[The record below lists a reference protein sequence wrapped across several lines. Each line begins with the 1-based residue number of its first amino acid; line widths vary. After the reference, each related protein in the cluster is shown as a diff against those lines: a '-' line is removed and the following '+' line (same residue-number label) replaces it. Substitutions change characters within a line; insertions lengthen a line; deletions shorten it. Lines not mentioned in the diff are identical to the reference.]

1 MILFRIITESFS
13 LAMSQLWGNKLR
25 TFLSL
30 LGISIGIFCII
41 AVLSAVDSL
50 EKNILNGFSEL
61 GSDVVYIDKQPWTE
75 DPGENYWKYLKR
87 PNPTLLDYEAIQKR
101 SDLAKLSAYCYF
113 AGGVT
118 MKYQDNSLEGGYMMG
133 STPDYVDIQGI
144 ELQEGRHFSLQE
156 YERANDIVILGHTVK
171 QELFGVLPAVGKE
184 IKLFGRK
191 FRVIGVIK
199 EEGENLFNFIDFDEV
214 AWTTLK
220 TTSKFFEINRRY
232 GSDGRSGQ
240 MLLAQVEDGH
250 EVAELKDEL
259 TGVLRSARKIRPIED
274 QDFELN
280 EISMLGDAIAPVIS
294 TMNVTGIII
303 GIFALIVGMISV
315 ANIMFVSVK
324 ERTSLI
330 GVKKAIGAK
339 SIFILT
345 EFMMESIFLC
355 ILGGAIGILL
365 VLSLVGGI
373 NSVQQVF
380 ILYLS
385 PLNIFIGVVVS
396 VLVGMLAG
404 MIPAWIASR
413 LDPVV
418 AMRG

>member
-1 MILFRIITESFS
+1 
-13 LAMSQLWGNKLR
+13 MSQLWGNKLR

-75 DPGENYWKYLKR
+75 DPGQNYWKYLKR
-87 PNPTLLDYEAIQKR
+87 PNPTLEDYTAIKER
-101 SDLAKLSAYCYF
+101 SDLAKKTAYCYF

-118 MKYQDNSLEGGYMMG
+118 MKYQDNSLENGFMMG

-144 ELQEGRHFSLQE
+144 ELQEGRHFSAQE
-156 YERANDIVILGHTVK
+156 HERANDIVILGHTVK

-191 FRVIGVIK
+191 FKVIGVIK

-214 AWTTLK
+214 AWITLK
-220 TTSKFFEINRRY
+220 TSSKFYEINRRY
-232 GSDGRSGQ
+232 GSDGVSGQ
-240 MLLAQVEDGH
+240 MLIAQVEEGH
-250 EVAELKDEL
+250 TIPELKDEL
-259 TGVLRSARKIRPIED
+259 TGVLRGARKIRPIED
-274 QDFELN
+274 QNFELN

-294 TMNVTGIII
+294 TMNITGIII

-339 SIFILT
+339 NAFILT

-355 ILGGAIGILL
+355 ILGGGIGILL

-385 PLNIFIGVVVS
+385 PLNILIGIVVS

>member
-1 MILFRIITESFS
+1 
-13 LAMSQLWGNKLR
+13 MSQLWGNKLR

-75 DPGENYWKYLKR
+75 DPGQNYWKYLKR
-87 PNPTLLDYEAIQKR
+87 PNPTLNDFEAIQER
-101 SDLAKLSAYCYF
+101 SDLSKQSAYCYF
-113 AGGVT
+113 AGDVT
-118 MKYQDNSLEGGYMMG
+118 MKYRDNSLEGGFMMG
-133 STPDYVDIQGI
+133 TTPDYVDIQNV
-144 ELQEGRHFSLQE
+144 ELQEGRHFSLSE

-171 QELFGVLPAVGKE
+171 QELFGPQPAIGKE
-184 IKLFGRK
+184 VKLFGRK
-191 FRVIGVIK
+191 FKVIGVIK

-214 AWTTLK
+214 AWVTLK
-220 TTSKFFEINRRY
+220 TSSKFYEVNRRF
-232 GSDGRSGQ
+232 GSDGVSGQ
-240 MLLAQVEDGH
+240 MLIAQVADGH
-250 EVAELKDEL
+250 TIAELKDEL

-339 SIFILT
+339 NAFILT
-345 EFMMESIFLC
+345 EFMLESIFLC
-355 ILGGAIGILL
+355 ILGGIIGILL
-365 VLSLVGGI
+365 VLSLVSSV
-373 NSVQQVF
+373 NAVQQVF

-404 MIPAWIASR
+404 MIPAWIASKM
-413 LDPVV
+413 DPVV

>member
-1 MILFRIITESFS
+1 MIFIRIIRESFS

-75 DPGENYWKYLKR
+75 DPGQNYWKYLKR
-87 PNPTLLDYEAIQKR
+87 PNPTLQDYEAIQDR
-101 SDLAKLSAYCYF
+101 SDLAKRSAYCYF

-118 MKYQDNSLEGGYMMG
+118 MKYLDNSLENGFMMG

-144 ELQEGRHFSLQE
+144 ELQEGRHFSAQE
-156 YERANDIVILGHTVK
+156 YDRASDIVILGHTVK
-171 QELFGVLPAVGKE
+171 QELFGAIPAVGKE
-184 IKLFGRK
+184 VKLFGRK
-191 FRVIGVIK
+191 FKVIGVIK

-214 AWTTLK
+214 AWAPLK
-220 TTSKFFEINRRY
+220 TASKFYEINRRY
-232 GSDGRSGQ
+232 GSDGVGGQ
-240 MLLAQVEDGH
+240 MLIAQVADDH
-250 EVAELKDEL
+250 TIAELKDEL

-274 QDFELN
+274 QDFDLN

-303 GIFALIVGMISV
+303 GIFALLVGMISV

-339 SIFILT
+339 SAFILT

-355 ILGGAIGILL
+355 ILGGGIGILL

-385 PLNIFIGVVVS
+385 PLNILIGVVVS
-396 VLVGMLAG
+396 ILVGMLAG